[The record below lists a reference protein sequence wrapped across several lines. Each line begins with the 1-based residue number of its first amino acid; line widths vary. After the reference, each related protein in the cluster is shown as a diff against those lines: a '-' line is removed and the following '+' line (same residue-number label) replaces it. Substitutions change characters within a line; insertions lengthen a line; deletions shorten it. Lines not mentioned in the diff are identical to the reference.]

1 MSSFYLNIF
10 TLRMLGFWF
19 PDETS
24 ATWRTNLYRIYNAFA
39 VTAMCGFVLS
49 QFFAALSCLHDTK
62 ELTNASF
69 LLVTIIAVAG
79 KMFNLTIYQYK
90 IRRMVGLFDLQPF
103 KSLDDNEV
111 LIKSKFHRSVKRF
124 IFVYATM
131 SIVTCTLI
139 TIFSLIRDMPRRQ
152 LLFKAR
158 YPFDDSTAIGY
169 WISYMHQHYSHYLG
183 AIFNTFFDTFI
194 GALMLD
200 TSAQLEILKY
210 RLIMMPSAMEN
221 ERSQSGCKGSPEE
234 VQKIESKHLENHTN
248 HHLAI
253 LEILKNDQRNIHCL
267 NFSPILREYSSSLH
281 QCLHHDEPEAF
292 QQRVQLSAD
301 VRQLA
306 RTCRRVSTGWIG
318 RVYQS
323 PARKVLCS
331 SWLVL

>member
-1 MSSFYLNIF
+1 
-10 TLRMLGFWF
+10 
-19 PDETS
+19 
-24 ATWRTNLYRIYNAFA
+24 
-39 VTAMCGFVLS
+39 
-49 QFFAALSCLHDTK
+49 
-62 ELTNASF
+62 
-69 LLVTIIAVAG
+69 
-79 KMFNLTIYQYK
+79 
-90 IRRMVGLFDLQPF
+90 
-103 KSLDDNEV
+103 
-111 LIKSKFHRSVKRF
+111 
-124 IFVYATM
+124 M

-253 LEILKNDQRNIHCL
+253 LEFSKMTNETFTVSIFLQYCASTLVLCISVFTMTNLKPFSKEFNSLLMYVSCMLVQIFVICDAANDVTVRSENMSEGIYRMDWTCL
-267 NFSPILREYSSSLH
+267 SIASQKSLV
-281 QCLHHDEPEAF
+281 LIM
-292 QQRVQLSAD
+292 
-301 VRQLA
+301 A
-306 RTCRRVSTGWIG
+306 RTLKPIRYTSGHVVNLSLVSFGS
-318 RVYQS
+318 V
-323 PARKVLCS
+323 S
-331 SWLVL
+331 SH